1 MSSTRDLLIDELE
14 KCVTMGG
21 RYERIR
27 CVNFDRASG
36 NQVHGHFS
44 LVFWAWDRLLGKAVA
59 LKFFDP
65 DQTFAA
71 PSYRMRCFE
80 REPELLKALLGK
92 QRCLQL
98 VQSMASHTIS
108 VPTADPKTPLDLQF
122 AFFAVEWLE
131 DSIDEYFERQQ
142 DFDALTKLKLFHDLL
157 LAVAAIHKYEIFHRD
172 VKPDNFRA
180 YLDNLKRIVVAID
193 LGTAARFSSAGLEG
207 DYVQPV
213 GHLLYSA
220 PEAFCGLAGHR
231 KVAHFT
237 DYFALGCML
246 YQLFS
251 PNYFREELNR
261 RTNFDPVCAAL
272 SHVLLPAKSLDD
284 RVRLYDRE
292 LSKLKR
298 AIIVPDF
305 TSFGAQVPPGIE
317 PILNRVLLGLV
328 AFDYRDRYGSLDD
341 ALVTLGIAI
350 RVLKNE
356 KAYQERLSRAKEYRR
371 ARAEKLRKREARL
384 AEYLRTKQRVVG
396 RT

>member
-142 DFDALTKLKLFHDLL
+142 DLDALTKLKLFHDLL

-193 LGTAARFSSAGLEG
+193 LVDRGAILLSGFGRRLCPTCWAPAVFGARSLLRTRGPQESGSFHRLLRFGMHVVSTF
-207 DYVQPV
+207 QP
-213 GHLLYSA
+213 
-220 PEAFCGLAGHR
+220 E
-231 KVAHFT
+231 
-237 DYFALGCML
+237 
-246 YQLFS
+246 LFS
-251 PNYFREELNR
+251 R
-261 RTNFDPVCAAL
+261 RT
-272 SHVLLPAKSLDD
+272 
-284 RVRLYDRE
+284 E
-292 LSKLKR
+292 
-298 AIIVPDF
+298 
-305 TSFGAQVPPGIE
+305 
-317 PILNRVLLGLV
+317 
-328 AFDYRDRYGSLDD
+328 
-341 ALVTLGIAI
+341 
-350 RVLKNE
+350 
-356 KAYQERLSRAKEYRR
+356 
-371 ARAEKLRKREARL
+371 
-384 AEYLRTKQRVVG
+384 
-396 RT
+396 